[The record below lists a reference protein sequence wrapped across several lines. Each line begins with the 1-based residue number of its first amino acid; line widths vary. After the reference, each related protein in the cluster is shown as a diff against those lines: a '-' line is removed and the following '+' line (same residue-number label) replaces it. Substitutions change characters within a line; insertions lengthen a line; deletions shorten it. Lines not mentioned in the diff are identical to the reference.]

1 MKIEQ
6 DMIVL
11 LGILATCLHI
21 LGVLSAI
28 HAVMKAKTSQGAIA
42 WTLSLITFPYLTLP
56 LYWIFGQDKF
66 MGYVIARQDQDLRL
80 GTLRALVKPP
90 SVELL
95 KALPIESS
103 TVKVLEGLA
112 DLPFTLGN
120 KAKLLIN
127 GDETFGAIF
136 EGIASAKEYILVQFF
151 IVHDDE
157 LGKELKQK
165 LIEAAK
171 RGVKIYFMFDSVGT
185 HALPKKYIQELEAAN
200 ITVFS
205 FKTTKGI
212 KTRFQLNFR
221 NHRKI
226 VVVDG
231 NVAFVGGLN
240 VGDEYMGKSKFGFW
254 RDTHV
259 RVEGPAAMHAQLSF
273 SEDWFWSSGK
283 VPELKWNMNSS
294 LTDGKAVL
302 VLPTGPAD
310 GLDSCSLFFQEAIH
324 AAKKRIWITSP
335 YFVPDQAVISALQ
348 LAAMRGVDVRIILP
362 NQADHFLVYWA
373 SFSYLKDTLP
383 FNIKLY
389 RYQKGFIHQKALL
402 VDDGLSSVGTA
413 NFDNRSFKLNFEITM
428 VFADIE
434 FSKTVEAMLLEDFS
448 HCKKVEISEITE
460 RSYAFKVIVQVSR
473 LMSPIL

>member
-1 MKIEQ
+1 
-6 DMIVL
+6 
-11 LGILATCLHI
+11 
-21 LGVLSAI
+21 
-28 HAVMKAKTSQGAIA
+28 
-42 WTLSLITFPYLTLP
+42 
-56 LYWIFGQDKF
+56 
-66 MGYVIARQDQDLRL
+66 
-80 GTLRALVKPP
+80 
-90 SVELL
+90 
-95 KALPIESS
+95 
-103 TVKVLEGLA
+103 
-112 DLPFTLGN
+112 
-120 KAKLLIN
+120 
-127 GDETFGAIF
+127 
-136 EGIASAKEYILVQFF
+136 
-151 IVHDDE
+151 
-157 LGKELKQK
+157 
-165 LIEAAK
+165 
-171 RGVKIYFMFDSVGT
+171 
-185 HALPKKYIQELEAAN
+185 
-200 ITVFS
+200 
-205 FKTTKGI
+205 
-212 KTRFQLNFR
+212 
-221 NHRKI
+221 
-226 VVVDG
+226 
-231 NVAFVGGLN
+231 

-283 VPELKWNMNSS
+283 VPDLKWDMNST

-402 VDDGLSSVGTA
+402 VDDGLSSIGTA

-428 VFADIE
+428 VFADTE
-434 FSKTVEAMLLEDFS
+434 FSKTVETMLLEDFS
-448 HCKKVEISEITE
+448 HCKKS
-460 RSYAFKVIVQVSR
+460 
-473 LMSPIL
+473 